1 MKQAAHYIRDATC
14 CLSPLKRI
22 PTRWEVSGSSRS
34 RWSVLRLFHGLSN
47 NTFLCKHSSNT
58 CSIPKGRR
66 KEGGF
71 EIPIVAGGRGYSG
84 TGTSTVAL
92 SARFPQATRIVTCL
106 MSSFGYDSVMVSFSV
121 WVSALAMDINASNS
135 TGAFSI

>member
-1 MKQAAHYIRDATC
+1 VKQATHYIRDATC
-14 CLSPLKRI
+14 CLSSAKAYSEALGGR
-22 PTRWEVSGSSRS
+22 
-34 RWSVLRLFHGLSN
+34 RLFQGLSN

-58 CSIPKGRR
+58 FSIPKGRR
-66 KEGGF
+66 KGGGF

-84 TGTSTVAL
+84 TATSIAAL

-106 MSSFGYDSVMVSFSV
+106 MSSFGCDNVMVSFSAG
-121 WVSALAMDINASNS
+121 VSALAMETNASNS